1 MTTLVW
7 NTTCA
12 FCEAVAH
19 YVDIFLKKANSF
31 FISAG
36 YARAASRLAAQGYHK
51 EAKELMMYKEEE
63 ISKL

>member
-12 FCEAVAH
+12 LCEAVAH
-19 YVDIFLKKANSF
+19 YIDIFLKKANSF

-36 YARAASRLAAQGYHK
+36 YARAASQLAARGHYK
-51 EAKELMMYKEEE
+51 EAKQLMMYKDEE